1 MREIKLSDILGR
13 ELAKRGLTTLK
24 DAARFLGMSTEL
36 IRTILNGSRVPKD
49 KNLIKIAERLGIE
62 ASALILAAHQQNI
75 PSDMQAYLLKPS
87 DVSARNKRVW
97 PLSLEQCD
105 YLAKA
110 MSPEEIQLMRKY
122 RQLDDEQK
130 IQARGYVHY
139 MFSTKR
145 VPPPSPDKPG
155 TGKT

>member
-1 MREIKLSDILGR
+1 MISMKLSDIVGR

-62 ASALILAAHQQNI
+62 ASALILAAHHQNI
-75 PSDMQAYLLKPS
+75 PADMQAYLLKPS
-87 DVSARNKRVW
+87 DVSAKNKRVW

-105 YLAKA
+105 YLAKMITA
-110 MSPEEIQLMRKY
+110 EEIQLMRKY
-122 RQLDDEQK
+122 RQLTEEEK
-130 IQARGYVHY
+130 IQARGYIHY

-145 VPPPSPDKPG
+145 IPPPS
-155 TGKT
+155 

>member
-1 MREIKLSDILGR
+1 MKLSDILGR
-13 ELAKRGLTTLK
+13 ELAKRHLTTLK
-24 DAARFLGMSTEL
+24 EAARFLGMSTEL

-49 KNLIKIAERLGIE
+49 KNLIKIAERLGIN

-75 PSDMQAYLLKPS
+75 PSDMQSYLLKPAEA
-87 DVSARNKRVW
+87 SAKNKRIW

-105 YLAKA
+105 YLAKV

-122 RQLDDEQK
+122 RQLTVDEK
-130 IQARGYVHY
+130 IQAQGYIHY

-145 VPPPSPDKPG
+145 VLPPPSDKAAP
-155 TGKT
+155 GKT